1 MATTKYNLR
10 SVMLK
15 AWMTAK
21 HNARR
26 HGGSV
31 RTYIAAA
38 LREAWAFEKRLRIEM
53 DASNARVQAAIEA
66 IKASHTAEA
75 TALRAA
81 DMAGFAA
88 RCGMPE
94 PRRSFSRRFYL

>member
-1 MATTKYNLR
+1 MATATKYNVR
-10 SVMLK
+10 SIMLK

-21 HNARR
+21 HRAKHNCLLGYPVR
-26 HGGSV
+26 H
-31 RTYIAAA
+31 YFAQA

-53 DASNARVQAAIEA
+53 DASNARVQAAIEQ
-66 IKASHTAEA
+66 IKQSHTAEA

-94 PRRSFSRRFYL
+94 PRRSF

>member
-1 MATTKYNLR
+1 MAKSQYNLHAIFA
-10 SVMLK
+10 K

-21 HNARR
+21 HRAKHNCLLGYPVR
-26 HGGSV
+26 H
-31 RTYIAAA
+31 YFPQA

-53 DASNARVQAAIEA
+53 AASNARVQAAIEA
-66 IKASHTAEA
+66 IKASHTKEA
-75 TALRAA
+75 TAARAA

-94 PRRSFSRRFYL
+94 RRYGRAWR